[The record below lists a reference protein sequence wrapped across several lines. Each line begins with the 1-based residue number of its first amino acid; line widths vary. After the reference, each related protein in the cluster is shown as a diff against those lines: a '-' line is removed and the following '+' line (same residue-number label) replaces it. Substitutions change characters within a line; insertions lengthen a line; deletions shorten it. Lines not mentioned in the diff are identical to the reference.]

1 MNSLRAAHP
10 RAARI
15 PPLLPRTQQIR
26 HFHPTK
32 PTRVL
37 NEVLDASTWFIHG
50 VHTVSHLPWVLSIP
64 LTAVIIRTAVALPL
78 QVYMRIH
85 ARKERD
91 LLPLKY
97 AWSKV
102 YKTKIMAE
110 QLQPGEATKTVEKR
124 LRLVNTVMHKRWG
137 ISSHYKYTPYW
148 QIPVWIA
155 VMEGLR
161 GMSGAKNGILPWA
174 LSFFDSEK
182 TAAESLHL
190 TVEPTLA
197 NEGALWFPDLLAGD
211 PTGLLPAALAAS
223 LILNIRRGW
232 KTPQPAEMADMPKL
246 LMFRSAAFAGLKF
259 GLQGLSLLIAYSA
272 WLQSLPCALM
282 IYWITSSNV
291 ATLQTYLLE
300 KFLFPDQPLA
310 PWRGLHVR
318 YSRPG
323 QEDPFQVNMK

>member
-1 MNSLRAAHP
+1 
-10 RAARI
+10 
-15 PPLLPRTQQIR
+15 
-26 HFHPTK
+26 
-32 PTRVL
+32 
-37 NEVLDASTWFIHG
+37 
-50 VHTVSHLPWVLSIP
+50 
-64 LTAVIIRTAVALPL
+64 
-78 QVYMRIH
+78 MRIH

-97 AWSKV
+97 AWSKA

-110 QLQPGEATKTVEKR
+110 SNLLPGEANTNLRKR
-124 LRLVNTVMHKRWG
+124 LESIKTVMHRRWG
-137 ISSHYKYTPYW
+137 VSKHYPYTPYW

-155 VMEGLR
+155 LMESLR
-161 GMSGAKNGILPWA
+161 GMSGAKNGLLPWA
-174 LSFFDSEK
+174 LSFFESEQS
-182 TAAESLHL
+182 TAEALHL

-211 PTGLLPAALAAS
+211 PTGILPAALAAS
-223 LILNIRRGW
+223 LVLNIRRGW
-232 KTPQPAEMADMPKL
+232 KTPPPAEIADMPKV
-246 LMFRSAAFAGLKF
+246 LMFRSAAFAGLKV

-272 WLQSLPCALM
+272 WMQSLPCALM

-291 ATLQTYLLE
+291 ATLQTYILE